1 MVGTRFNNRNRSA
14 LMKQISDQHNKN
26 RNTEPP
32 SLGRRT
38 FVKGIAAMGAGVAV
52 FPLEMNTAEAQAPIA
67 QNSGNPSGSSR
78 AEAASQTPLAFQGD
92 KIDWHGFDRYDFVMD
107 MQTLAITRF
116 KAPVG
121 EESGNLGSSDKGQLR
136 CVVVV
141 PKQAAPGNPWSWRG
155 VYWNHQPQAE
165 VELLKRGF
173 HIAYISVDPKP
184 GPLTGLTVNEQ
195 MDELGMSRRALTEWD
210 AWYAYLTG
218 QYGLSKK
225 PAFIGMSRGG
235 IFEFSWGTANPDK
248 VSCIYA
254 DNPAIERE
262 GFQRLVDLA
271 RADVPVLQVC
281 GSIDPLFGTYGSA
294 IEAIYQ
300 QLGGRISMMVKE
312 GYAHHP
318 HSLRNPKLIADFTE
332 QSVREVR
339 GPAPAFAGDKF
350 IRTSY
355 YSNENFYRDYPDEDT
370 FITCRGP
377 LFSPCYNRYEFTVPG
392 TSMTTQVIVP
402 DTAVAGKPWVYRA
415 GFVFRDA
422 KVDQELLAKGF
433 HIVTGPVGVS
443 FLVKDWT
450 TAYEYLVGHGF
461 SKKPAIEG
469 AGGGAGEVYA
479 WAIENP
485 DRISCIYAENPR
497 MHSELAK
504 TQPLDSLAPLA
515 KANVPLLHVCGSLD
529 PWFEGNTLEVEK
541 RYKKLGGNIQL
552 IVKEGEGHYRLA
564 PEDPTPVVD
573 FIARVAM

>member
-1 MVGTRFNNRNRSA
+1 
-14 LMKQISDQHNKN
+14 MKKTSDQPCNKG
-26 RNTEPP
+26 NTEPSSP
-32 SLGRRT
+32 ERRT
-38 FVKGIAAMGAGVAV
+38 FVKGIAAMGAGVAA
-52 FPLEMNTAEAQAPIA
+52 FPLLTNPAEAQVPAAPDNGI
-67 QNSGNPSGSSR
+67 PSGSSR
-78 AEAASQTPLAFQGD
+78 AEVALQVPRAFQGD
-92 KIDWHGFDRYDFVMD
+92 RIDWHGFDRYDFVMD
-107 MQTLAITRF
+107 KQTLAITPF
-116 KAPVG
+116 KAPAG
-121 EESGNLGSSDKGQLR
+121 EQSGDLGNSDKGQLR

-184 GPLTGLTVNEQ
+184 GSLTNLT
-195 MDELGMSRRALTEWD
+195 MDELMDQLGMSRAALTEWD

-254 DNPAIERE
+254 DNPGME
-262 GFQRLVDLA
+262 GQAFQRLGDLA
-271 RADVPVLQVC
+271 RADVPILQIC
-281 GSIDPLFGTYGSA
+281 GTLDPMLGQYTSA
-294 IEAIYQ
+294 IEGIYQ
-300 QLGGRISMMVKE
+300 QFGGRISMMVKE

-318 HSLRNPKLIADFTE
+318 HSLRNPKPIADFIE
-332 QSVREVR
+332 QSVQAVR

-350 IRTSY
+350 TRTSY
-355 YSNENFYRDYPDEDT
+355 YSSENFFRDYPDEDT
-370 FITCRGP
+370 YITCRGP
-377 LFSPCYNRYEFTVPG
+377 LFSPCYDRYEFSVRG
-392 TSMTTQVIVP
+392 TPMTTMVIAP
-402 DTAVAGKPWVYRA
+402 STAAAGMPWVYRA

-443 FLVKDWT
+443 FGVKDWD
-450 TAYEYLVGHGF
+450 TAYEYLAGHGF
-461 SKKPAIEG
+461 SKKPAMEG

-485 DRISCIYAENPR
+485 DKVSCVYAENPR
-497 MHSELAK
+497 MHSALAK
-504 TQPLDSLAPLA
+504 TQPLDNLAPLA

-529 PWFEGNTLEVEK
+529 PWFKDNTLEVEK
-541 RYKKLGGNIQL
+541 RYKKLGGKIQV
-552 IVKEGEGHYRLA
+552 IVKKGEGHYPLA
-564 PEDPTPVVD
+564 PEDAAPVVD
-573 FIARVAM
+573 FITRAAM

>member
-1 MVGTRFNNRNRSA
+1 
-14 LMKQISDQHNKN
+14 MKTISDQPKKN
-26 RNTEPP
+26 GNTEPSSP
-32 SLGRRT
+32 ERRT
-38 FVKGIAAMGAGVAV
+38 FVKGIAAMGAGVAA
-52 FPLEMNTAEAQAPIA
+52 FPLLTHTAEAQVPAASDNGI
-67 QNSGNPSGSSR
+67 PSGSSR
-78 AEAASQTPLAFQGD
+78 AEVALQVPRTFQGD

-107 MQTLAITRF
+107 KQTLAITPF
-116 KAPVG
+116 KAPAG
-121 EESGNLGSSDKGQLR
+121 EQSGELGNSDQGQLR

-184 GPLTGLTVNEQ
+184 GPITGLTMNEL
-195 MDELGMSRRALTEWD
+195 MDQLGMSRAALTEWD

-225 PAFIGMSRGG
+225 PAFVGMSRGG

-254 DNPAIERE
+254 DNPGMERQA
-262 GFQRLVDLA
+262 FQKLGDLA

-281 GSIDPLFGTYGSA
+281 GTLDPMLGQYTSA
-294 IEAIYQ
+294 IEGIYQ
-300 QLGGRISMMVKE
+300 QFGGRISMMVKE

-318 HSLRNPKLIADFTE
+318 HSLRNPKPIADFIE
-332 QSVREVR
+332 QSVQAVR

-350 IRTSY
+350 TRTSY
-355 YSNENFYRDYPDEDT
+355 YSIENFYRDYPDEDT
-370 FITCRGP
+370 YITCRGP
-377 LFSPCYNRYEFTVPG
+377 LFSPCYDRYEFSVQG
-392 TSMTTQVIVP
+392 TSMTTMVIAP
-402 DTAVAGKPWVYRA
+402 STAAAGMPWVYRA

-422 KVDQELLAKGF
+422 KVDQELLAKGL

-443 FLVKDWT
+443 FVVKDWD
-450 TAYEYLVGHGF
+450 TAYEYLTGHGF
-461 SKKPAIEG
+461 SKKPAMEG

-485 DRISCIYAENPR
+485 DKVSCVYAENPR
-497 MHSELAK
+497 MHSALAK
-504 TQPLDSLAPLA
+504 TQPLDNLAPLA

-529 PWFEGNTLEVEK
+529 PWFKDNTLEVEK
-541 RYKKLGGNIQL
+541 RYKKLGGKIQV
-552 IVKEGEGHYRLA
+552 IVKKGEGHYPLA
-564 PEDPTPVVD
+564 PEDPAPVVD
-573 FIARVAM
+573 FITRGAAR